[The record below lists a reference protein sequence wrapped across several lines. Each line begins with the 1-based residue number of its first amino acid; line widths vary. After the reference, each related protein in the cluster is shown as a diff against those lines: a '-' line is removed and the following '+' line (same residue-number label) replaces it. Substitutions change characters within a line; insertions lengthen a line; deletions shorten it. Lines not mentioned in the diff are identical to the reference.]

1 MFQDVPGT
9 EVLSSYSH
17 KLNHR
22 EFVGICGRSSYRF
35 IMNPYE
41 SIWIHMNPYESI
53 QSIPCVHHIHHI
65 HHETP
70 WGTCVQVQPQLSLPS
85 HTRSISR
92 VGLRWCNRCNRSR
105 SPWIPRT
112 TAQPGCHPVVVD
124 LLRVSTGEGELR
136 AQYGTVTLEE
146 CWKNVRDQAANVTRK
161 IAGTTVQAN
170 HSKSLHALDNTRKDH
185 DRMDLLQAQ
194 PDTSGD
200 SYHGFG
206 EKKDFLN
213 SFEGL
218 SKRYEGC
225 KSHSSHISCL
235 AWRTPR
241 FALTY
246 LTYLRAMRGCASFL
260 SQFLSPPRKGALCVV
275 VGLSTAGQIA
285 ECARCRTNQNPQ
297 ALRFPQ
303 CLDMAV
309 ALLYSDTPSKIA
321 TEG

>member
-1 MFQDVPGT
+1 LGDLRPGAAT
-9 EVLSSYSH
+9 AVFTIAHTLD
-17 KLNHR
+17 
-22 EFVGICGRSSYRF
+22 ITCWPGR
-35 IMNPYE
+35 
-41 SIWIHMNPYESI
+41 
-53 QSIPCVHHIHHI
+53 
-65 HHETP
+65 
-70 WGTCVQVQPQLSLPS
+70 
-85 HTRSISR
+85 
-92 VGLRWCNRCNRSR
+92 CNRCNRSLG
-105 SPWIPRT
+105 SPWIPLRT
-112 TAQPGCHPVVVD
+112 TATQPGCHPVVVD

-136 AQYGTVTLEE
+136 AQSH
-146 CWKNVRDQAANVTRK
+146 WKNVRDQAANVTRK
-161 IAGTTVQAN
+161 IAGTTVPAN

-194 PDTSGD
+194 PDPSGD

-235 AWRTPR
+235 ASRTRR

-246 LTYLRAMRGCASFL
+246 LTYLRAMRGCVSFL
-260 SQFLSPPRKGALCVV
+260 LQFLSPPRKGALCVV

-285 ECARCRTNQNPQ
+285 ECARCRTNQTPQ

-309 ALLYSDTPSKIA
+309 AL
-321 TEG
+321 